1 MYFACKYLGNCR
13 LILSLTYILAVIV
26 DFNAGRA
33 QSMRGIYFDLNRYRV
48 QPAVEPALCNVND
61 TFIKE
66 DQSFVESSN

>member
-13 LILSLTYILAVIV
+13 LILSLTYIPAVIV

-33 QSMRGIYFDLNRYRV
+33 QSMRGIYFDPNRSTPEYRLELV
-48 QPAVEPALCNVND
+48 LCNVND